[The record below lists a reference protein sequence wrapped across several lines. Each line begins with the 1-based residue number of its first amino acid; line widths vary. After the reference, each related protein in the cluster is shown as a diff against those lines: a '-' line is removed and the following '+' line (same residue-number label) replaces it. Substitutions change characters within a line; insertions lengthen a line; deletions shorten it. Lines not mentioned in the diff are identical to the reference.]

1 VIFAYQPA
9 RRYVTELRHLRYF
22 VAVAEQLSFRRA
34 AQRLH
39 LSHAALSRQI
49 QDLEEEIHFMLFER
63 NARRVQL
70 TEAGRVFLVGA
81 RRVIADANVAVT
93 QGKEASKGERGRLV
107 IAGGLSALTGIFL
120 QDALA
125 RFRARFPLVEVSV
138 LHMNHQLQIRALLD
152 GSIMLGIG
160 FHNIAAHEDTG
171 EQLCARLL
179 LRSSVGIVCTRDRQF
194 PKAESL
200 ALRSLQDEKFISLW
214 PEVAY
219 GYEDWL
225 RDFCRRLGGFEPEI
239 RARTNSSDGVR
250 NMVVAGLGIFL
261 CSEFNVRDQAP
272 LANFYLLKEGEGQFE
287 LYAKWNKSA
296 ERSGTI
302 HKFIETMQESI
313 KDRETLIKG
322 E

>member
-1 VIFAYQPA
+1 
-9 RRYVTELRHLRYF
+9 
-22 VAVAEQLSFRRA
+22 VAEELSFRRA
-34 AQRLH
+34 GRRLH

-63 NARRVQL
+63 NARRIQL

-81 RRVIADANVAVT
+81 RRVIADANVAVI

-107 IAGGLSALTGIFL
+107 IAGGLSALTGLFL

-138 LHMNHQLQIRALLD
+138 LHMNHQLQIPALLD
-152 GSIMLGIG
+152 GSIMLGVG
-160 FHNIAAHEDTG
+160 PQNIAAHEDKG
-171 EQLCARLL
+171 EQLCTRLL
-179 LRSSVGIVCTRDRQF
+179 LRSSVGIVCARDRRF
-194 PKAESL
+194 PKGESV
-200 ALRSLQDEKFISLW
+200 ALTSLQHEKFLSLS
-214 PEVAY
+214 PEFAS

-239 RARTNSSDGVR
+239 SARTNSSDGIR
-250 NMVVAGLGIFL
+250 NMLAAGLGIFL
-261 CSEFNVRDQAP
+261 CSEFNVRNQAP
-272 LANFYLLKEGEGQFE
+272 LADFCRLKEGDGQFE

-302 HKFIETMQESI
+302 HKFIEIMQESI

-322 E
+322 D